1 MRLEFAELIQSKAIR
16 TVDRSLTAQ
25 LFQHLRST
33 GQSVTRLSDRDVED
47 ELLDAELLHGVA
59 ALLSGFGHGD

>member
-1 MRLEFAELIQSKAIR
+1 MAKMML
-16 TVDRSLTAQ
+16 TVDWSLTTQ
-25 LFQHLRST
+25 LFQHFRST

-59 ALLSGFGHGD
+59 TLLSGFSHGD